1 MELQSHL
8 VSIDHQRIKTISN
21 IVAGFS
27 FNDAFLKRQF
37 LTQITDPRL
46 KAHMLFF
53 AVGICHQT
61 YALADASQNLYGWD
75 YLEDGFLRMAQSGSF
90 LLEPSEVAAKN
101 NLQVQQEL
109 RKFFS
114 PGGNPANCT
123 LDRLDERA
131 KLYTDMAKKLCNKF
145 QCNFLEVIR
154 VANNHVVN
162 NTEGFYALLS
172 CFDAYSDP
180 LFKKS
185 SFLIKLLVDAGYIKL
200 IDPENLVPVM
210 DYHMQRVLLR
220 TGCIKIVSQQLE
232 YALKNRIQTQ
242 YEPQI
247 RTECI
252 EAMRL
257 IAQKAGKDILR
268 MNDVFYM
275 IGRSCCLDNPLCISG
290 KCDKNPC
297 SLTRSLTLDNHD
309 SCVLKTACT
318 AATNPA
324 YAEYWHPITQTHFY

>member
-1 MELQSHL
+1 MEPQSQL
-8 VSIDHQRIKTISN
+8 VSIDYQSIKTISKL
-21 IVAGFS
+21 VSGFS
-27 FNDAFLKRQF
+27 FNDAFLKRPF
-37 LTQITDPRL
+37 LTQVTNPEQR
-46 KAHMLFF
+46 AHMLFF

-90 LLEPSEVAAKN
+90 LLEPSKVAAESSFQ
-101 NLQVQQEL
+101 LQQEL

-131 KLYTDMAKKLCNKF
+131 KLYADMAKNLCTKF
-145 QCNFLEVIR
+145 KGTFLEVIR

-185 SFLIKLLVDAGYIKL
+185 SFLIKLLGDAGYIKL

-220 TGCIKIVSQQLE
+220 TGCIKILSQQLE
-232 YALKNRIQTQ
+232 HELKNRIQTQ

-247 RTECI
+247 RTKCI
-252 EAMRL
+252 EAMML
-257 IAQKAGKDILR
+257 IAQESGKDILR

-290 KCDKNPC
+290 KCAKEPC
-297 SLTRSLTLDNHD
+297 SLTRSLTIDNHH
-309 SCVLKTACT
+309 SCVLRLAC
-318 AATNPA
+318 AATTSA
-324 YAEYWHPITQTHFY
+324 SYAKFWHPITQTHFY

>member
-1 MELQSHL
+1 MEPQSHL
-8 VSIDHQRIKTISN
+8 VSIDHQRIKTISK

-27 FNDAFLKRQF
+27 FNDAFLKRPF
-37 LTQITDPRL
+37 LTQVTDPL
-46 KAHMLFF
+46 QKAHMLFF

-90 LLEPSEVAAKN
+90 LLEPSEVATKN

-114 PGGNPANCT
+114 PGGNPVNCT

-131 KLYTDMAKKLCNKF
+131 KLYADMAKNLCNKF
-145 QCNFLEVIR
+145 KGNFLEVIR

-172 CFDAYSDP
+172 YFDAYSDP

-185 SFLIKLLVDAGYIKL
+185 SFLIKLLGDAGYIKL
-200 IDPENLVPVM
+200 VDPENLVPVM

-220 TGCIKIVSQQLE
+220 TGCIKILSQQLE
-232 YALKNRIQTQ
+232 HALKNRIQTQ
-242 YEPQI
+242 DEPQI
-247 RTECI
+247 RTKCI
-252 EAMRL
+252 EAMKL
-257 IAQKAGKDILR
+257 IAQASGKDILR

-297 SLTRSLTLDNHD
+297 SLTRSLTLEKHD
-309 SCVLKTACT
+309 SCVLKPAC
-318 AATNPA
+318 AATTNPA
-324 YAEYWHPITQTHFY
+324 YAEYWHPTTQTHFY